1 MGDSAGYGGNG
12 YNEPGRRVPNRGE
25 PHLRAFGAQLPTELR
40 DPYPLPAASDNVQR
54 LRNAPQPPERALAR
68 TPPPAERPS
77 GLQRAASALR
87 AALPYVQRIL
97 PLLDGNIGTAVSNVL
112 SPYPQMPPPPPPVN
126 LEPLEDSLAELQMQH
141 RALRNQFLEQ
151 NTALKRIEDQLETLR
166 ETVERNAREQEE
178 LLDSIEAVRGRM
190 NRFAILGLA
199 LLALSVLANVALYLH
214 IEHILF

>member
-1 MGDSAGYGGNG
+1 MGDSTGYGGNG
-12 YNEPGRRVPNRGE
+12 YNEPGRRMANRVE
-25 PHLRAFGAQLPTELR
+25 PHMRAVGSPLPTELR
-40 DPYPLPAASDNVQR
+40 GPSPFPAASDDSQR
-54 LRNAPQPPERALAR
+54 LRSAPNPPERALAR
-68 TPPPAERPS
+68 TAPPAERPS

-112 SPYPQMPPPPPPVN
+112 SPYPQMPPPPPVD

-151 NTALKRIEDQLETLR
+151 NAALKRVEDKVETLR
-166 ETVERNAREQEE
+166 ETVDRNAREQEE
-178 LLDSIEAVRGRM
+178 LLDSIEAVRGRV
-190 NRFAILGLA
+190 NRFAIMGLA
-199 LLALSVLANVALYLH
+199 LLAVSVLANVALYLH